1 MVPPALR
8 PLDIRPFPED
18 PDRLLVIDPLELQPD
33 PVTVPLAFLAIARH
47 FDGTST
53 VAEIALRMTREGQ
66 AVSEQAVTLVAEQ
79 MANFLLLQDAR
90 ALEKIETMERLARS
104 GPRPARLAGRS
115 YPALGPETATWID
128 GLLAQADPPPRRTEQ
143 LAGFVLPH
151 IDPRLGGA
159 TYARGY
165 RSLVEAAPADVY
177 VVLGIGHAGLQ
188 HGISLAPVDFATPLG
203 PVPAD
208 REICDE
214 LVGRLGDWILAD
226 PLVHQREHS
235 VEFQAVFL
243 RHLAQAPFTMVPL
256 LTAFGPN
263 STQRIRPVLK
273 ALRDILAGSRKCV
286 TVVASVDFSHIGPMY
301 GDRQAAGPMM
311 GRIEDRDRT
320 AIDRLVLADDAG
332 FWHSIHADG
341 NSTRICGHSSVWS
354 MLQLVAPRGGTL
366 LDYGQAVMDREDSR
380 VTFAAM
386 SFFA

>member
-8 PLDIRPFPED
+8 PLDIRSLPED

-33 PVTVPLAFLAIARH
+33 PVAVPLAFLAIARH
-47 FDGTST
+47 FDGVRT
-53 VAEIALRMTREGQ
+53 VADVARRLAKDGQ
-66 AVSEQAVTLVAEQ
+66 AVSAQTVQLVAEQ
-79 MANFLLLQDAR
+79 MAAFHLLADDR
-90 ALEKIETMERLARS
+90 VLEKIEALERRALS
-104 GPRPARLAGRS
+104 EPRPARLAGKC
-115 YPALGPETATWID
+115 YPAFGPETARWID
-128 GLLAQADPPPRRTEQ
+128 GLLAQVEPPSRRSEQ

-165 RSLVEAAPADVY
+165 RALVEAAPADVY

-188 HGISLAPVDFATPLG
+188 HGFSLAPVDFATPMG
-203 PVPAD
+203 PVAAD
-208 REICDE
+208 RDICGE
-214 LVGRLGDWILAD
+214 LVSRLGDWILTD
-226 PLVHQREHS
+226 QLVQQREHS

-243 RHLAQAPFTMVPL
+243 RHVAREPFTMVPI

-263 STQRIRPVLK
+263 STQRLRPVLMT
-273 ALRDILAGSRKCV
+273 LRSVLAESRKRV

-311 GRIEDRDRT
+311 ERVEERDRA

-332 FWHSIHADG
+332 FWTSIHADG

-354 MLQLVAPRGGTL
+354 MLQLVAPKGGTL
-366 LDYGQAVMDREDSR
+366 LDYSHAVMDRDDSR